1 MKKKFI
7 KYSLKKK
14 FRDTFLGMILA
25 AFKTILFIQK
35 QIKMKKLIAILPLL
49 LIMSCTQKEVVAEN
63 TTKNDS
69 VILTDQNT
77 IDNKMDSAANGIV
90 SLDENK
96 ATKAAFK
103 AFRVVDGDSII
114 KVINGDMLPLT
125 ISDEFTTD
133 DQRFILKIKNFKG
146 KKIVGKVTPISSN
159 MNIRFNQIK
168 FANGEFDGPFGAD
181 ISEEIKEPG
190 EIWLIIGK
198 NLMADGS
205 RKGKFTVSLK

>member
-1 MKKKFI
+1 
-7 KYSLKKK
+7 
-14 FRDTFLGMILA
+14 
-25 AFKTILFIQK
+25 
-35 QIKMKKLIAILPLL
+35 MKKLIVLIPLMILSCQKNEAVTETTSNNDT
-49 LIMSCTQKEVVAEN
+49 IMLS
-63 TTKNDS
+63 
-69 VILTDQNT
+69 DQNALNT
-77 IDNKMDSAANGIV
+77 KMDSAANGIV
-90 SLDENK
+90 SLDEKK
-96 ATKAAFK
+96 AAKVAFK

-114 KVINGDMLPLT
+114 KVINGEMLPLT

-133 DQRFILKIKNFKG
+133 DQKFILKIKNFKG